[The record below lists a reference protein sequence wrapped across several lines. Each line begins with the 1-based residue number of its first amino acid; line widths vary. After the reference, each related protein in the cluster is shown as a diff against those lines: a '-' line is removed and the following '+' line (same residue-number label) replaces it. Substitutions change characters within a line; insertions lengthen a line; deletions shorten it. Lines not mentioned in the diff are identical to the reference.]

1 MKLGRLAFAAV
12 ASVGFAASAFG
23 ANGSNFLQL
32 MNGIDFFY
40 GGFYNPVN
48 PPVNVTNGF
57 WRCIPSS
64 VLHAPT
70 VVVNAADPLVGTYAA
85 KIDGLHFTSIA
96 STGAT
101 ATWPTIA
108 FSSGDSDCR
117 AVVGGFLNF
126 GFASAAAFGGTGLG
140 WFAVGPTSGTQLNL
154 LALIFN
160 ANFPGPHTLGATGA
174 IVYGLNFTVAPLFG
188 VSSITVPEGQSVT
201 YWMADDKAEG
211 PGAYQYQTG
220 SENERAI
227 CSSLSFFAS
236 GVAAVGT
243 ALAGAVFGSPT
254 QREWGMFIS
263 TVDGALMA
271 ATAPTTAIAG
281 SNTTMGAA
289 NPMDTGTGGL
299 TVSLTGATPE
309 GGNGLGGVEILSF
322 NGYDQNNAFGG
333 SGRLMFANLASVNAL
348 ASPSCGPWSA
358 GYFGLPTGG
367 AGGPVLSN
375 SIPQLPRI
383 TGQLDVIALNLIGN
397 PVWTLST
404 IHNMTAA
411 GNEYPMFPGFAA
423 LIGGST
429 GNNGGFGIPIPALPA
444 LVGVELFFSGVG
456 LNATNSGI
464 AAVSNNGHSHSNGWA
479 TFFFP

>member
-1 MKLGRLAFAAV
+1 MKLGRLAFVAA

-40 GGFYNPVN
+40 GGGYNPQN
-48 PPVNVTNGF
+48 PPVGVTNGF
-57 WRCIPSS
+57 WRCVPSG

-70 VVVNAADPLVGTYAA
+70 HAISGPDAGTYAT
-85 KIDGLHFTSIA
+85 KIDALHFTSCA
-96 STGAT
+96 STGAA

-108 FSSGDSDCR
+108 LSSGDSDCR
-117 AVVGGFLNF
+117 AVVGGGLNF

-160 ANFPGPHTLGATGA
+160 ATFPGPHQAGLSGA
-174 IVYGLNFTVAPLFG
+174 IVYGLNLQVSPVFG
-188 VSSITVPEGQSVT
+188 VSSITVPEGQSLT
-201 YWMADDKAEG
+201 YWMADDLAEG
-211 PGAYQYQTG
+211 PGQYQYITG

-243 ALAGAVFGSPT
+243 VLTGAVFGSPT

-263 TVDGALMA
+263 TVDGALMV
-271 ATAPTTAIAG
+271 ATAPTVAIPG
-281 SNTTMGAA
+281 SNTTMGAS

-333 SGRLMFANLASVNAL
+333 SGRVMFANLASVNVL
-348 ASPSCGPWSA
+348 AQPSCGSWSA

-367 AGGPVLSN
+367 PGGPALAGGPN
-375 SIPQLPRI
+375 FPRI
-383 TGQLDVIALNLIGN
+383 VGQLDTIALNLIGN
-397 PVWTLST
+397 PVWTIST
-404 IHNMTAA
+404 IHQMAA
-411 GNEYPMFPGFAA
+411 GGNQYPMFPGFPA

-456 LNATNSGI
+456 LNGGGTGI
-464 AAVSNNGHSHSNGWA
+464 APLANNGHSHANGWN